1 MTCSCGN
8 LQCYVCG
15 ESIKDYK
22 HFEEAGKEGKKC
34 PLYEKND
41 KRLDTKIRNAQ
52 ADAVKKVLEEE
63 EGLNEEDVKVDIPT
77 AKTINAQPMHQHLPH
92 RHIHLQQ
99 PHQHLQQL
107 HQQQHL
113 QQQQGLPPFPF
124 FPNVTTPQFN
134 WNIPA
139 FPNVF
144 PFQVNLS
151 L

>member
-1 MTCSCGN
+1 M
-8 LQCYVCG
+8 
-15 ESIKDYK
+15 DYK
-22 HFEEAGKEGKKC
+22 HFEEVGKDGRRC

-41 KRLDTKIRNAQ
+41 KRLDTKIRKAH

-63 EGLNEEDVKVDIPT
+63 EGLNEEDVEVDIPT
-77 AKTINAQPMHQHLPH
+77 VKPANAQPIHQHLPH
-92 RHIHLQQ
+92 QHIHLQQ
-99 PHQHLQQL
+99 QHQHLQQL
-107 HQQQHL
+107 HLQHLRQLQLQQHL

-124 FPNVTTPQFN
+124 FPNTPTPQFN